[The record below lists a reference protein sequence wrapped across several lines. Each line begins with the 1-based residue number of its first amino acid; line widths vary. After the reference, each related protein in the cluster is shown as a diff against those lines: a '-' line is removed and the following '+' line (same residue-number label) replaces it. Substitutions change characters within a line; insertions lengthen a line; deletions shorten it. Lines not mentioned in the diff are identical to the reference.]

1 MRITVTKRDSDG
13 NTLYYF
19 PYLPL
24 DMRYHISFRRLVTVS
39 KRNCIQRPLHP
50 TAVRLLKYRFATNG
64 AKEKKTSTGAMS
76 QQYRGKRK
84 ERLCHLILGVIV
96 DVHVFDQPIV

>member
-1 MRITVTKRDSDG
+1 
-13 NTLYYF
+13 
-19 PYLPL
+19 
-24 DMRYHISFRRLVTVS
+24 MRYHISFRRLVTVS

-50 TAVRLLKYRFATNG
+50 TAIRLLKHRFATNG
-64 AKEKKTSTGAMS
+64 AKEKEKKKTSTGAMF

-84 ERLCHLILGVIV
+84 ERLCHLILGVIA